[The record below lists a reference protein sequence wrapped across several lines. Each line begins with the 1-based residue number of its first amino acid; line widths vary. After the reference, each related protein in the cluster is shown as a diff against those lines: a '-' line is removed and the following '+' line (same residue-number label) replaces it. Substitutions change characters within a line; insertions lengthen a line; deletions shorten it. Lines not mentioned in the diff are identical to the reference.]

1 MPFGLK
7 SAPRIWTRFLR
18 LVVAMPRRQGI
29 RVVIYLDDFLI
40 MNPTREGCHRDTV
53 TVVNTLR
60 SLGLLLAAS
69 KCETIPTQRI
79 LFLGLEL
86 FTVDMMFYVPA
97 KKRNNFLADSQ
108 RLLQLARQGHVRL
121 RQLAGWID
129 SADPAVAQDART
141 ANERDADAAE
151 N

>member
-18 LVVAMPRRQGI
+18 PVVAMLRRQGI
-29 RVVIYLDDFLI
+29 RVLIYLDDFLI

-60 SLGLLLAAS
+60 SLVLLLAAS
-69 KCETIPTQRI
+69 KCETMPTQRI

-86 FTVDMMFYVPA
+86 STVDMMFYVPA
-97 KKRNNFLADSQ
+97 
-108 RLLQLARQGHVRL
+108 
-121 RQLAGWID
+121 
-129 SADPAVAQDART
+129 
-141 ANERDADAAE
+141 
-151 N
+151 